1 MGTDNE
7 LVPAYV
13 PSPGEI
19 LKMELDARGWTQ
31 GEFAEIID
39 KPEQAVSQ
47 IINARKQIT
56 PETALRIA
64 KALGTSA
71 ELWNNLESDYRLH
84 LAQAQTK
91 KKEMSDIER
100 RSRIHELAPVRELT
114 RRNWIPQTNDLDQLE
129 GNVCS
134 FLNISSLHEMP
145 SLAVNFRQS
154 ERLEPEV
161 AAQICWVRRVEQLVR
176 AQEQLDATMAPN
188 EALVK
193 QLLTLTRQ
201 EGDVARVPQ
210 LLQAYGIHF
219 VIVPPLAKAFIDG
232 ATFEVDGRRVI
243 ALTLRIKRIDSFWFT
258 LFHELA
264 HILLGHNGYN
274 IDLDLE
280 SGDVRNEH
288 EQAANQQ
295 AGDWLIPSQEL
306 RAFVHRH
313 PGKLYRNRAEEFAQR
328 IGRHPGIVAG
338 RLKRDHVWEWK
349 WHHSLQID
357 IDNYLSNW
365 FDDNTVL
372 QT

>member
-47 IINARKQIT
+47 IITAKKQIT

-84 LAQAQTK
+84 LAQVQTK
-91 KKEMSDIER
+91 KQEMSDIER
-100 RSRIHELAPVRELT
+100 RSRIHELAPVRELM

-145 SLAVNFRQS
+145 PLAVNFRQS

-176 AQEQLDATMAPN
+176 TQKPLSSSYAPS
-188 EALVK
+188 EELVK
-193 QLLTLTRQ
+193 QLLPLTRQ
-201 EGDVARVPQ
+201 EGDVERVPL

-232 ATFEVDGRRVI
+232 ATFEVDGQRVV
-243 ALTLRIKRIDSFWFT
+243 ALTLRIKRIDNFWFT

-264 HILLGHNGYN
+264 HILLGHPGYK
-274 IDLDLE
+274 IDLDLD
-280 SGDVRNEH
+280 SGAIRDKYE
-288 EQAANQQ
+288 EMANQY
-295 AGDWLIPSQEL
+295 AGEWLISSQEL
-306 RAFVHRH
+306 NAFLRKY

-338 RLKRDHVWEWK
+338 RLKRDDVWEWK
-349 WHHSLQID
+349 WHHSLQVD
-357 IDNYLSNW
+357 IAGYLSNW
-365 FDDNTVL
+365 VDNPTL
-372 QT
+372 LNA